1 MDYCYT
7 YELKK
12 FKLTL
17 VASTTYLKKII
28 INDDVQEDYI
38 KEEIDIIK
46 KSYEEIKEYLDGKRK
61 SFDIPFAL
69 EGTKFQKKVWLELLK
84 IPYGEIITYKELA
97 QRINNPKAVRAVG
110 GACNR
115 NPLAIIIPC
124 HRVVGSNGKLV
135 GYRYSIELKKYLLD
149 LELTSKS

>member
-1 MDYCYT
+1 MEYYYT
-7 YELKK
+7 YEYKE

-17 VASTTYLKKII
+17 VASINSLKKVI
-28 INDDVQEDYI
+28 INDDVKLDYVN
-38 KEEIDIIK
+38 KEIDIIK
-46 KSYEEIKEYLDGKRK
+46 KSFKEIKEYLDGKRK
-61 SFDIPFAL
+61 YFDIPFEL
-69 EGTKFQKKVWLELLK
+69 EGTEFQKKVWLELLK
-84 IPYGEIITYKELA
+84 IPYGEVITYKELA
-97 QRINNPKAVRAVG
+97 KRIRNPKAERAVG

>member
-1 MDYCYT
+1 MNYYYT
-7 YELKK
+7 YELKE

-17 VASTTYLKKII
+17 VASTTYLKKVI
-28 INDDVQEDYI
+28 INDDVKLDYEN
-38 KEEIDIIK
+38 KEIDIIK
-46 KSYEEIKEYLDGKRK
+46 KSFKEIKEYLEGKRK
-61 SFDIPFAL
+61 YFDIPFEL
-69 EGTKFQKKVWLELLK
+69 EGTDFQKKVWLELLK
-84 IPYGEIITYKELA
+84 IPYGEVITYKCLA
-97 QRINNPKAVRAVG
+97 KRINNPKAVRAVG

-124 HRVVGSNGKLV
+124 HRVIGSNGKLV

>member
-1 MDYCYT
+1 MNYYYT
-7 YELKK
+7 YELKE

-17 VASTTYLKKII
+17 VASTTYLKKVI
-28 INDDVQEDYI
+28 INDDVKLDYVN
-38 KEEIDIIK
+38 KEIEIIK
-46 KSYEEIKEYLDGKRK
+46 KSFKEIKEYLDGKRK
-61 SFDIPFAL
+61 YFDIPFEL
-69 EGTKFQKKVWLELLK
+69 EGTDFQKKVWLELLK
-84 IPYGEIITYKELA
+84 IPYGEIITYKCLA
-97 QRINNPKAVRAVG
+97 KRIDNPKAIRAVG

-115 NPLAIIIPC
+115 NPLPIIIPC